1 MEQTGIFKGRVEVRY
16 NYGRF
21 GWTRGGGKTWHGGID
36 IVGLDDATIYM
47 PFYMGKKI
55 TGTVVNARI
64 VLNKSNRTWEW
75 GWYVCVKL
83 DKNQTPDTVNYLY
96 FCHCASLLVKQ
107 GQKVSS
113 GAALAV
119 MGNSGNAADANP
131 PYKHCHLETRATAT
145 GTGVD
150 PTKYAGVPN
159 TVGVYGSAAQ
169 STEPAGNVTGAGV
182 GATII
187 DVSKHQGDIDWAKVP
202 YMAMVRIGYRGYG
215 SGALC
220 KDEKF
225 DANLAG
231 AKGNGQVAGVLLF
244 QPGRDGSGST
254 GGSGVLR
261 EASTKRL
268 SPVFRQRMGEH
279 EQRPAH
285 TMAARTA

>member
-1 MEQTGIFKGRVEVRY
+1 MKQTGIFKGRVEVRY

-83 DKNQTPDTVNYLY
+83 NKNQTPDAVNYLY

-113 GAALAV
+113 GDALAV

-131 PYKHCHLETRATAT
+131 PYIHCHLEARATAT
-145 GTGVD
+145 GTGVG
-150 PTKYAGVPN
+150 PTAYAGITN
-159 TVGVYGSAAQ
+159 AVGVYGTAGDGQTEQISETPTGKTMQCLMIGPLDTQGMNKCDALAVKLRLISA
-169 STEPAGNVTGAGV
+169 SRYYVLPVGTETYCVCV
-182 GATII
+182 GA
-187 DVSKHQGDIDWAKVP
+187 VSNGDAVSFYQLAEAEGWTKDNK
-202 YMAMVRIGYRGYG
+202 YMARYVG
-215 SGALC
+215 
-220 KDEKF
+220 
-225 DANLAG
+225 
-231 AKGNGQVAGVLLF
+231 
-244 QPGRDGSGST
+244 
-254 GGSGVLR
+254 
-261 EASTKRL
+261 
-268 SPVFRQRMGEH
+268 
-279 EQRPAH
+279 
-285 TMAARTA
+285 